1 MRDKYRSASAL
12 DGLPWSGN
20 FLWKHN
26 GVQSLLRKNS
36 PHAVFVHCRC
46 HLLQPACVQAA
57 NGINGIKNVYI
68 TLTTLWKFFHY
79 SPKRAECLKEV
90 QRVLDLPE
98 LKIVKPS
105 DTQLAHEHCVK
116 AVKASCSDIVNAL
129 NNIYE
134 QTHELEALGI
144 SKALCKPS
152 TVCAIYP
159 LDYALP
165 QVAKLSRSL
174 QTEKIDLTVIARLV
188 DATLNMLDDAI
199 LPAANWVLELLDAKD
214 DLEAATDVKIT
225 TPIITSFQERVAKPF
240 VMMLKANISSRFVS
254 QDVVFSFSIFDP
266 EKVPAADSSD
276 LLHYG
281 EDSVD
286 LLFAHYG
293 ADQPANTV
301 DGVEYTKKALISPDI
316 WKTFRSYL
324 SKQPKGTLY
333 SQLTELT
340 HHK

>member
-1 MRDKYRSASAL
+1 M
-12 DGLPWSGN
+12 
-20 FLWKHN
+20 
-26 GVQSLLRKNS
+26 
-36 PHAVFVHCRC
+36 
-46 HLLQPACVQAA
+46 
-57 NGINGIKNVYI
+57 
-68 TLTTLWKFFHY
+68 
-79 SPKRAECLKEV
+79 
-90 QRVLDLPE
+90 LDLPE

-105 DTQLAHEHCVK
+105 DTHWLAHERCVK
-116 AVKASCSDIVNAL
+116 AVKASYSAIVNAL

-134 QTHELEALGI
+134 QTHEPEALGL

-188 DATLNMLDDAI
+188 DATLNTLDDAI

-214 DLEAATDVKIT
+214 DLEAATDVEIT
-225 TPIITSFQERVAKPF
+225 TAIITSFQERVAKPL

-254 QDVVFSFSIFDP
+254 QDVVSSFSIFDP